1 MSANYEVNP
10 KLYIIQQE
18 VAKDAPKKVAVESP
32 TNHIAVIDCSGSMS
46 CDLPKIREQLK
57 KKLPK
62 LLKEQDTISIV
73 WFSGRG
79 QCGVLLEAEPV
90 ATLGDLKAVENAI
103 DRWLKPVGLTGFKEP
118 LELIPELVDKV
129 AKKNKEGVFSLF
141 FMSDGCDN
149 QWNRADILKAVEKAG
164 QKISSSTFVEYGY
177 YADRP
182 LLTAMAEKC
191 GGSLIF
197 AQDFDQ
203 YAPSFEA
210 VMQKKPTGAPRI
222 EVKVEGDPI
231 GGFVY
236 SLVDGDL
243 ITYAV
248 EGGTVKV
255 PEDLKEFWYMSPS
268 RVGSSAGNMTAAAK
282 DSVTPNQGNSAQR
295 ALPAL
300 YAGLS
305 LYAQRMN
312 SSVVYELLRTL
323 GDVRFIEAFSGCFGK
338 QKYSEFME
346 AAKTAAFDSKQQ
358 FVSGYDP
365 NKVPKDDAF
374 TVLDLLRVL
383 AGDEENRI
391 LLDSKDFKY
400 SRIGRGRVDSSEI
413 LTAEEQAEIQK
424 LTEEMGKTRDAKKIA
439 ELTQKIAAVTANKQP
454 ALKFEA
460 DKNEDGYPISSLT
473 YNEER
478 PNVSF
483 LVRKTGKVDI
493 SDRTKGLPTLEK
505 LPAVMNTFIFRNYT
519 VVKDGLVNLERLP
532 VRLTAGTIR
541 ALKDQGMPIETIT
554 GANGETPEEARVRAA
569 KASNDRPVSV
579 VFDLKNLP
587 IINRNMVK
595 QVSAKTLFEL
605 EYDLC
610 KARAAQKVYNTF
622 KKDRFPRKSEGFAE
636 LYGKEQADW
645 LKDQGL
651 TDYSGF
657 SPKSVQAEAKDFYMS
672 KILKV
677 SLKGLSSLPSL
688 KEAKEKMTKGK
699 LTPSVALMAPYVKE
713 VEDFLD
719 SDTYKNST
727 KQDALFEG
735 WLDGQQKTATKKVR
749 ELLFQ
754 TAQIRF
760 GVIVG
765 QVWFSEFSSLD
776 QNTLMIDVD
785 GQKIEGKVEMKEVE
799 EKV

>member
-1 MSANYEVNP
+1 MTDPISAAY
-10 KLYIIQQE
+10 
-18 VAKDAPKKVAVESP
+18 AAVSLFSQRMRP
-32 TNHIAVIDCSGSMS
+32 DVV
-46 CDLPKIREQLK
+46 LP
-57 KKLPK
+57 
-62 LLKEQDTISIV
+62 LLRV
-73 WFSGRG
+73 
-79 QCGVLLEAEPV
+79 
-90 ATLGDLKAVENAI
+90 LGDTRLI
-103 DRWLKPVGLTGFKEP
+103 D
-118 LELIPELVDKV
+118 D
-129 AKKNKEGVFSLF
+129 
-141 FMSDGCDN
+141 
-149 QWNRADILKAVEKAG
+149 
-164 QKISSSTFVEYGY
+164 
-177 YADRP
+177 
-182 LLTAMAEKC
+182 
-191 GGSLIF
+191 
-197 AQDFDQ
+197 
-203 YAPSFEA
+203 
-210 VMQKKPTGAPRI
+210 
-222 EVKVEGDPI
+222 
-231 GGFVY
+231 
-236 SLVDGDL
+236 
-243 ITYAV
+243 
-248 EGGTVKV
+248 
-255 PEDLKEFWYMSPS
+255 
-268 RVGSSAGNMTAAAK
+268 
-282 DSVTPNQGNSAQR
+282 
-295 ALPAL
+295 
-300 YAGLS
+300 
-305 LYAQRMN
+305 
-312 SSVVYELLRTL
+312 
-323 GDVRFIEAFSGCFGK
+323 FSGCFGK
-338 QKYSEFME
+338 QRYSEFME
-346 AAKTAAFDSKQQ
+346 AAKQAAFDVKLQ
-358 FVSGYDP
+358 FVNGYDP
-365 NKVPKDDAF
+365 KKVPKDDAF

-400 SRIGRGRVDSSEI
+400 SRIGRGRVDSSEV
-413 LTAEEQAEIQK
+413 LNAEEQAEIQK
-424 LTEEMGKTRDAKKIA
+424 LTEEMSKTRDAKKIK
-439 ELTQKIAAVTANKQP
+439 ELTDRIAAVTANKAP

-493 SDRTKGLPTLEK
+493 SGRTKGQPTLEK
-505 LPAVMNTFIFRNYT
+505 IPGVMDTFIFRNYT

-532 VRLTAGTIR
+532 VKLTAGTIR

-554 GANGETPEEARVRAA
+554 GVDGETAEEARVRAA
-569 KASNDRPVSV
+569 KASNGRSVAV

-595 QVSAKTLFEL
+595 QASAKKLFEL

-610 KARAAQKVYNTF
+610 KARAAQKVYNTY
-622 KKDRFPRKSEGFAE
+622 KKERFPRKSEGFAE

-657 SPKSVQAEAKDFYMS
+657 SPKSVQAEATDFYMS
-672 KILKV
+672 KVQKV

-699 LTPSVALMAPYVKE
+699 LTPSAALMAPYVKE

-719 SDTYKNST
+719 SATYKNST

-776 QNTLMIDVD
+776 QTTLTIDID
-785 GQKIEGKVEMKEVE
+785 GQKLEGKVEMKEVE